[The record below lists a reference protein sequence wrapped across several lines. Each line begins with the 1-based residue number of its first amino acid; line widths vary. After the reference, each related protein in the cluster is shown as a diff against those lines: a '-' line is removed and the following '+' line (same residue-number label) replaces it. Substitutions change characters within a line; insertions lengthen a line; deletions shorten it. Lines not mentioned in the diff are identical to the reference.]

1 MLLENITNHNV
12 QDVYTGDKIL
22 NSLKLYRFIHIQIC
36 VCVTI
41 KQFYIYEGANMS
53 FKISNSVPIYLTIH

>member
-12 QDVYTGDKIL
+12 QDLYTGDKIF

-41 KQFYIYEGANMS
+41 KQFYI
-53 FKISNSVPIYLTIH
+53 